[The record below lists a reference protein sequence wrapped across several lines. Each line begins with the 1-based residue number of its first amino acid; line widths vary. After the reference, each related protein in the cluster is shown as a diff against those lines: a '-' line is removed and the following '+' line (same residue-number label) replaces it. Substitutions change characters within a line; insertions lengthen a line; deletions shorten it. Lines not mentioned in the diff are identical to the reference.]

1 MMTRRI
7 AIVEGSQGKVASRPP
22 SRGQG
27 SKDVPVTSVLTGLT
41 AQRIAIIKPSAL
53 GDVVQALPLLPALRR
68 RFPTAWIAWVVQR
81 ELRDLVWGHPDVDE
95 VLCLERRPTVQRA
108 WQFLSTLRQRRFDVV
123 FDLQGLLRS
132 AVMTWAT
139 GASWRI
145 GLQTARE
152 GASWTVNLTLPE
164 TGPQVPAYL
173 RYWRVAEALGVGDVP
188 RRCLVQVSSQDLEF
202 ACASVRGLPRPILA
216 VQWGARW
223 ETKRWPLSGMV
234 EVLERASRCWGASVM
249 FVGGPGERSACEQAA
264 ARLTQAVPGIA
275 VRNLAG
281 QTTLKQLAAVL
292 TAVDAL
298 LANDSGPLHLAAELG
313 TPVLGIFTCTN
324 AARSGPPGGQHV
336 SVSAPVPCAGSYH
349 KRCPFVGQRHMAC
362 HRELTSLRVWEGL
375 VRLLERNRLIRSAV
389 PRAA

>member
-1 MMTRRI
+1 M
-7 AIVEGSQGKVASRPP
+7 S
-22 SRGQG
+22 
-27 SKDVPVTSVLTGLT
+27 VTSVLTGLT

-68 RFPTAWIAWVVQR
+68 RFPAAWIAWVVQR
-81 ELRDLVWGHPDVDE
+81 ELRDLVAGHPDVDE
-95 VLCLERRPTVQRA
+95 VLCLERRPTLRRA
-108 WQFLSTLRQRRFDVV
+108 LQFLSLLRQRQFDVV
-123 FDLQGLLRS
+123 IDLQGLLRS

-152 GASWTVNLTLPE
+152 GAHWAVNLTLPG
-164 TGPQVPAYL
+164 TGPAVPAYL

-188 RRCLVQVSSQDLEF
+188 RRCLIQVSPQDLQF
-202 ACASVRGLPRPILA
+202 ASDCVRGLPRPILA

-234 EVLERASRCWGASVM
+234 DVLRQAGLCWGASVV
-249 FVGGPGERSACEQAA
+249 FVGGLGERSACEQAVT
-264 ARLTQAVPGIA
+264 RLTQTVPGIVA
-275 VRNLAG
+275 RNLAG

-324 AARSGPPGGQHV
+324 SLRSGPPGGQHV
-336 SVSAPVPCAGSYH
+336 FVSAQIPCAGSYH
-349 KRCPFVGQRHMAC
+349 KRCPFVGSRHMAC
-362 HRELTSLRVWEGL
+362 HRELTSIRVWEGL

-389 PRAA
+389 TRAA